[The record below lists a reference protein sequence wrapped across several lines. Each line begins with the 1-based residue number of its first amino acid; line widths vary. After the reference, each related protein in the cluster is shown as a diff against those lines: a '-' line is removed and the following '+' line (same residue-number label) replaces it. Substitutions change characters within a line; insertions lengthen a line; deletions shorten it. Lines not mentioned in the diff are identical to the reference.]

1 MNQIMFSRGVE
12 AVFRERD
19 PLQGMRELH
28 RRLVASLGDLTALVR
43 SDLSPLERSVV
54 VTLVTADVHGRDI
67 GKGEVIYSN
76 RCHLLQ
82 PLFSSSF

>member
-1 MNQIMFSRGVE
+1 VNQIMFSRGVE

-67 GKGEVIYSN
+67 GKGEVMYSN
-76 RCHLLQ
+76 RCHLFQ
-82 PLFSSSF
+82 PLSPSA